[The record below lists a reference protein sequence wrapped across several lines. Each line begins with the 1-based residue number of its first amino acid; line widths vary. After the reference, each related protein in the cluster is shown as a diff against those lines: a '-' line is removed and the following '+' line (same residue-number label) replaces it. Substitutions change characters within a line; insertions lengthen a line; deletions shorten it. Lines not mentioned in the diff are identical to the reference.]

1 MLKSHKCNTSFSRE
15 IVHVLKAVA
24 IVTSEHL
31 NLSTNLPL
39 VSFCLL
45 IKMSLEWRLKPG
57 FGIQKKC
64 SFPLKEMSL
73 LTKVTNKK
81 VMYVNIFLG
90 LPLNFSF
97 NSDVPREGPL

>member
-1 MLKSHKCNTSFSRE
+1 ME
-15 IVHVLKAVA
+15 VKA
-24 IVTSEHL
+24 
-31 NLSTNLPL
+31 
-39 VSFCLL
+39 
-45 IKMSLEWRLKPG
+45 G
-57 FGIQKKC
+57 FRDPEKC

-90 LPLNFSF
+90 LPLNFPF